1 MAAPLRLLLEGRPG
15 SGKTTVAARLVELV
29 RADGMSVSGFLTREL
44 REAGKRV
51 GFALETLDGRRGLLA
66 HVGIRGGAR
75 VGRYGIVL
83 DDLES
88 LAIPALSAD
97 ADLVVADELGKMELG
112 SGPFRDAVSALF
124 ERRVAVVATV
134 HTSAHPFTDDLKS
147 RPSVPSCRSP
157 ARAAPTS
164 QPGSPSSCR
173 PVRAAGPQS
182 DAACRLQETDGR
194 PRVDGYRGNL
204 WSLVR

>member
-1 MAAPLRLLLEGRPG
+1 MARTSDEVATPLRLLLEGRPG
-15 SGKTTVAARLVELV
+15 SGKTTVAARHVELV

-44 REAGKRV
+44 RAAGKRV

-83 DDLES
+83 DDLER

-97 ADLVVADELGKMELG
+97 AHLVVADELGKMELG
-112 SGPFRDAVSALF
+112 SGPFLDAVSALF

-147 RPSVPSCRSP
+147 RPSVTVLQVTRARRADLP
-157 ARAAPTS
+157 ARIAELS
-164 QPGSPSSCR
+164 
-173 PVRAAGPQS
+173 
-182 DAACRLQETDGR
+182 
-194 PRVDGYRGNL
+194 
-204 WSLVR
+204 